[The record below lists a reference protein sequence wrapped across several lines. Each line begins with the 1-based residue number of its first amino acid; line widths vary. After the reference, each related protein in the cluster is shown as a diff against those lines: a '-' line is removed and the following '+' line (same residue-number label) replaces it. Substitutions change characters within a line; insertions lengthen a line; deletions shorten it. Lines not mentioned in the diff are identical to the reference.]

1 MKFFKRI
8 YLFIESFWQ
17 YLGQSQDKKF
27 RLLHIGIAILIII
40 QILDSDFVEI
50 GYGLN
55 WGAYIHISGG
65 ILIAVLSV
73 FLIFAAFEKRGIR
86 YYYPYLFNNFSVIKS
101 DLLEILKFRLP
112 NARSGSIAAVVQG
125 LGLLALVIAWFSGC
139 SWFVAWNF
147 KSSYSNNIKE
157 WHTFLV
163 GLIEIYI
170 YAHGLMGILH
180 YIADRY
186 FPKFISDI
194 KG

>member
-1 MKFFKRI
+1 MKFFKKV

-17 YLGQSQDKKF
+17 YLGQSQDKNF

-40 QILDSDFVEI
+40 QILDSDFVEV

-73 FLIFAAFEKRGIR
+73 FLIFAAFEKRGVR

-101 DLLEILKFRLP
+101 DLSEILKFRLP

-125 LGLLALVIAWFSGC
+125 LGLLALVIAWLSGC
-139 SWFVAWNF
+139 FWFVAWNF
-147 KSSYSNNIKE
+147 KSSYSNSIKE
-157 WHTFLV
+157 WHTSLV